1 MAGTATTTFESTSR
15 YVTTAGGWRLHY
27 HEAGAG
33 ATPLILLHGG
43 GAGSMAWTQF
53 CKNIP
58 PLGEHFHVIAF
69 DLPQY
74 GRSDKPLFED
84 EPAYDGCTRIL
95 AEAIEALGLPRG
107 HVVGVSQGGGVACLL
122 AHALP
127 DAFDKLVLVS
137 PGGLFDSIL
146 APVPMDTLRDTFE
159 YYNPGPQTRERLVGI
174 LRRMVYD
181 ERVLT
186 DDIVEMRWRA
196 SIDPESVAAMRNF
209 GVAGLGDVGA
219 VLGELPNRALIVWGI
234 EDRVLPLDVPLRY
247 LKAMR
252 DADCVLLSRVGH
264 WIPFERAETFN
275 RIVVEFLRDD

>member
-1 MAGTATTTFESTSR
+1 MTDTATTFDATSR
-15 YVTTAGGWRLHY
+15 YLTTAGGWRLHY
-27 HEAGAG
+27 HEAGSG
-33 ATPLILLHGG
+33 QPLVLLHGG

-53 CKNIP
+53 CRNIG
-58 PLGEHFHVIAF
+58 PLSERFRVLAF

-95 AEAIEALGLPRG
+95 AEGIEALGLERA

-127 DAFDKLVLVS
+127 DVVDRLVLVS

-146 APVPMDTLRDTFE
+146 TPVPMDTLRDTFE
-159 YYNPGPQTRERLVGI
+159 YYNPGPQTRERLVAI

-186 DDIVEMRWRA
+186 EEVIERRWHA
-196 SIDPESVAAMRNF
+196 SIEPDSVAAMRNF
-209 GVAGLGDVGA
+209 GVAGLGDVSA
-219 VLGELPNRALIVWGI
+219 VLGELRNRALIVWGI
-234 EDRVLPLDVPLRY
+234 EDRVLPLDVPLRF

-252 DADCVLLSRVGH
+252 AADCVLLSRVGH
-264 WIPFERAETFN
+264 WIPFERPETFN
-275 RIVVEFLRDD
+275 RIVLEFLDEG